1 MEANERQVEQDIRGV
16 KPVSIVSCSY
26 KLVQCESRR
35 LSCPESPDN
44 LHRAAKLSKP
54 PQLGHDYQC
63 HAGRTANL
71 HNSYAGYGKG
81 VGGRDGL
88 VTKARDLSCEALCSR
103 T

>member
-54 PQLGHDYQC
+54 RQLGHDYQC
-63 HAGRTANL
+63 HA
-71 HNSYAGYGKG
+71 AGLPTCTIPMRVMVK
-81 VGGRDGL
+81 VW
-88 VTKARDLSCEALCSR
+88 AAEAA
-103 T
+103 